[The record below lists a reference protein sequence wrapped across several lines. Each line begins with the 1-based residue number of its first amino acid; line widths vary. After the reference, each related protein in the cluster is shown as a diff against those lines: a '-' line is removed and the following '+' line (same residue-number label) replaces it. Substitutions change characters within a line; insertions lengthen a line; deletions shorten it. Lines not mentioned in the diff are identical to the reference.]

1 MRLIIKLLGG
11 GVISNFFESTPNG
24 RDLDRVLQSD

>member
-1 MRLIIKLLGG
+1 MADYQTVRG
-11 GVISNFFESTPNG
+11 GVISNFLESTPNG